1 MMILRFKTL
10 MANKVVFVTFKPEVT
25 KEQLENAEIVFKDI
39 ETNSSQ
45 YLEIQ
50 LFGISKDH
58 FK

>member
-1 MMILRFKTL
+1 